1 MLVQAYL
8 RRPSKGATGKEKLKK
23 ASRKRE
29 PLLNIGQG
37 EGQWAEERWSI
48 PCCRKPLPSSR
59 PEAVPGHSR
68 GLSFVQPYLPL
79 LQVSFNLCPSQA
91 AFCRSSLPQTHV
103 ALIQLPGEEHL
114 GAHASPPAGSEEEA
128 AALCA
133 HPHSFLRVSVISECG
148 FTIK

>member
-37 EGQWAEERWSI
+37 EGQWAEERWSV

-91 AFCRSSLPQTHV
+91 ASCRSSLPQTRGTDPAPRRR
-103 ALIQLPGEEHL
+103 ALG
-114 GAHASPPAGSEEEA
+114 SPCVTTCGLRGGGRCTVCSPSQF
-128 AALCA
+128 
-133 HPHSFLRVSVISECG
+133 PQSFSHI
-148 FTIK
+148 